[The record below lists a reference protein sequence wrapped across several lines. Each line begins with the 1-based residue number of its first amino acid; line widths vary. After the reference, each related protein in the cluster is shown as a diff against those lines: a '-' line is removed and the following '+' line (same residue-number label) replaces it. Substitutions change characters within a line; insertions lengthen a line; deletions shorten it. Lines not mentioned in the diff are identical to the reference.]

1 MACAKVVSQFEVLAA
16 GDAGRRR
23 WWTDEEKAR
32 IVEESLRGHRQGS
45 ATARRYGISR
55 SLLTR
60 WRKEHRL
67 GLFEEAPAAR
77 FSPVAIAPEP
87 PRTAQVTSA
96 ATAVTEA
103 VEVTLVNGRRLTVP
117 ASIDPDALGRLIQVL
132 ERA

>member
-1 MACAKVVSQFEVLAA
+1 MARAKVISQFEVLAV

-23 WWTDEEKAR
+23 WWADEEKVR

-67 GLFEEAPAAR
+67 GLLEGAPAAR

-87 PRTAQVTSA
+87 PRTAKVASA

-117 ASIDPDALGRLIQVL
+117 ATIDPGALGRLIQVL

>member
-1 MACAKVVSQFEVLAA
+1 MACAKVVSQFEVLPV

-23 WWTDEEKAR
+23 GWTDEEKVR
-32 IVEESLRGHRQGS
+32 IVQESLRGYRQGW

-67 GLFEEAPAAR
+67 GLLEGGPPTP
-77 FSPVAIAPEP
+77 FSPVSIAPER
-87 PRTAQVTSA
+87 PRAAEPAPETAGET
-96 ATAVTEA
+96 
-103 VEVTLVNGRRLTVP
+103 VEVTLVNGRRLAVP
-117 ASIDPDALGRLIQVL
+117 VSIDPEALGRLIQVL

>member
-1 MACAKVVSQFEVLAA
+1 MACAKVVSQFEVLPV

-23 WWTDEEKAR
+23 GWTDEEKVR
-32 IVEESLRGHRQGS
+32 IVQESLRGYRQGS
-45 ATARRYGISR
+45 VTARRYGISR

-67 GLFEEAPAAR
+67 GLLEAGPPVP
-77 FSPVAIAPEP
+77 FSPVSIAPEQ
-87 PRTAQVTSA
+87 PRAAQVTPATRA
-96 ATAVTEA
+96 APET

-117 ASIDPDALGRLIQVL
+117 ASIDPAALGRLIQVL

>member
-1 MACAKVVSQFEVLAA
+1 MACANVVSQFEILPV

-23 WWTDEEKAR
+23 GWTDEEKVR
-32 IVEESLRGHRQGS
+32 IVQESLRGYRQGW

-67 GLFEEAPAAR
+67 GLLEGGPPGQ
-77 FSPVAIAPEP
+77 FSPVSIAEQ
-87 PRTAQVTSA
+87 PRAAQVMPATRA
-96 ATAVTEA
+96 ATET
-103 VEVTLVNGRRLTVP
+103 VEVALVNGRRLTVP
-117 ASIDPDALGRLIQVL
+117 ASIDPAALGRLIQVL